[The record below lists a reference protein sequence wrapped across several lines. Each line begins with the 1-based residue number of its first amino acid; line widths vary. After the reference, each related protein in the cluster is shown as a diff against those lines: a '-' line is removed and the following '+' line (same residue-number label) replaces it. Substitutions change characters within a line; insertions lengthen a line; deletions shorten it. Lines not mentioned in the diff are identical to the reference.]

1 MANRNNNSRI
11 TPEETVNIN
20 LQPQAAP
27 VDKTISYQPDL
38 TEAKKTAA
46 TADALAKL
54 GQGALDY
61 DGYLRREAIDAAIS
75 AVSEVEAEGGNKKEW
90 ADVSRHVEGFAK
102 LNPYIK
108 DSYRTLTAQDIYRS
122 SVLKLSSNPNLEK
135 MESGDFNKFVNTT
148 KTEMLT
154 AFKESGLDPKNYAS
168 YVEKFGTDCYNMS
181 QLYTAKNAE
190 YTYNISLIKHSSDL
204 GFQLGANTFIAKG
217 ASAKSQAI
225 TAALDI
231 KIKELTDLGTPK
243 DDIAKVVTSGIQSYI
258 IDNADTLN
266 SASLESAVKNIK
278 INGQSINELVP
289 NYAYE
294 VHKMVNL
301 AKRSKY
307 EERRADY
314 EDEQLT
320 LKMNTDSAT
329 KDFFKWF
336 KNNQN
341 ADPKTIQE
349 NAIGLI
355 NKYGIDE
362 NGLSFLNDDAR
373 TRGVMTSLKE
383 VESNN
388 EVLQEFGRK
397 AANGTLTGQEIGE
410 ALQNKKINWQDGLQF
425 IDRLN
430 RETKQEVREF
440 ESVARDFDSKMKKDG
455 IYGKS
460 LKLTEYDSKLRNERN
475 QITIDLN
482 EGRITAEQ
490 AKAKIADLDR
500 IANSIKTMRENRNKN
515 YSLLTNANYVKNQSY
530 PKYQFESASNAFKT
544 LGLIR
549 GGYGQRIKGNITSGI
564 NPNRTINGVKRP
576 HRGYDIGANEGT
588 PIRNCNMSGQV
599 VASGFQDSMGNFVVV
614 KYNNGT
620 YARYMHLKNS
630 TSHLQNKT
638 LLANQ
643 QFGYVGSTGSGVTGP
658 HLHVDFWNKNM
669 ELINVETFS
678 KGIR

>member
-1 MANRNNNSRI
+1 MARNNNSRI
-11 TPEETVNIN
+11 TPEQTININ

-27 VDKTISYQPDL
+27 VDKTISYQPNL
-38 TEAKKTAA
+38 TEAKKNLA

-61 DGYLRREAIDAAIS
+61 DGYLRREATDAVIS
-75 AVSEVEAEGGNKKEW
+75 AAAKVEAEGGNRKEW
-90 ADVSRHVEGFAK
+90 AGVSRQVEGFAK

-135 MESGDFNKFVNTT
+135 LENGDFNKFVNTT
-148 KTEMLT
+148 KTEMLV
-154 AFKESGLDPKNYAS
+154 AFKESGLDPTNYAS
-168 YVEKFGTDCYNMS
+168 YVEKFGTDCYNTS
-181 QLYTAKNAE
+181 QVYAAKNAE
-190 YTYNISLIKHSSDL
+190 YTYNNSLIKQSSDL
-204 GFQLGANTFIAKG
+204 GFQLGANTFIAKNESEKTQVI
-217 ASAKSQAI
+217 AV
-225 TAALDI
+225 ALDN
-231 KIKELTDLGTPK
+231 KIKELTDLGVPK
-243 DDIAKVVTSGIQSYI
+243 DDIAKVLTSGIQSYI
-258 IDNADTLN
+258 IDNADTVN
-266 SASLESAVKNIK
+266 SVSLESAVKNMNV
-278 INGQSINELVP
+278 NGQPINELVP

-294 VHKMVNL
+294 IHKMVNL

-320 LKMNTDSAT
+320 LKINTDSAT

-336 KNNQN
+336 KDNQN
-341 ADPKTIQE
+341 ADPKTIQQQ
-349 NAIGLI
+349 AIGFI

-362 NGLSFLNDDAR
+362 NGVSFLSEVAR
-373 TRGVMTSLKE
+373 TRGIMTALK
-383 VESNN
+383 SIDSDN

-397 AANGTLTGQEIGE
+397 AANGTLTGQEVGE
-410 ALQNKKINWQDGLQF
+410 ALQNKRINWQDGLQF

-440 ESVARDFDSKMKKDG
+440 ENATGDFDSKMKKDG

-482 EGRITAEQ
+482 EGRITVEQ
-490 AKAKIADLDR
+490 AKAKVADLDR

-515 YSLLTNANYVKNQSY
+515 SSLLTNANYVKAQSY
-530 PKYQFESASNAFKT
+530 PKYQFESASSAFKS

-549 GGYGQRIKGNITSGI
+549 GGYGQRLEGNITSGI
-564 NPNRTINGVKRP
+564 NPNRAINGVKRP

-588 PIRNCNMSGQV
+588 PIRNCNIDGQV
-599 VASGFQDSMGNFVVV
+599 VSSGFQDSMGNFVIV
-614 KYNNGT
+614 KYSNGT
-620 YARYMHLKNS
+620 YARYMHLKNN
-630 TSHLQNKT
+630 TKYLNGKM

-643 QFGYVGSTGSGVTGP
+643 QFGYVGHTGSGVTGS

-669 ELINVETFS
+669 ELINVEAFS